1 MSEMKN
7 AVGAGTGRSGD
18 DLCAGNS
25 VREFKIWADVLN
37 YGKKILKNAGI
48 VEADLDAWYLFEQSF
63 GISRAQYFLCAR
75 ENIVGS
81 TAQKMTAQ
89 EQTGNSLESKNALDC
104 VELWLKEKLSA
115 YENALKKRVARIPLQ
130 QIIGQQEFMGLSFFV
145 NEHVL
150 IPRQDTETLVE
161 LVLQEQKDKDISILD
176 MCTGSGCI
184 AVSLKKLGGYAHV
197 EGADISEESLKV
209 AKRNSEEILENNDVN
224 NDAVSSRTE
233 QIQNCTNL
241 TNNQNKQNNSAKRK
255 ISEASKL
262 SQAGVTFRHS
272 DMFSNFPETEQFDV
286 IVSNPPY
293 IPSAVIEELEPEVRD
308 HEPRGALDGTA
319 DGLYFYRILAEECAK
334 HLTPGG
340 HVYFE
345 TGYDQGAA
353 VKELLDIHGFK
364 DTRVIQDLAGKDRV
378 VCGAWQTAGRMRRF
392 YRCLTVWMTC
402 YGITKS

>member
-81 TAQKMTAQ
+81 TAQKIAVQ
-89 EQTGNSLESKNALDC
+89 EQHGDLLESGNALEC
-104 VELWLKEKLSA
+104 AELWLKEKLSV
-115 YENALKKRVARIPLQ
+115 YESTLKKRAARIPLQ

-197 EGADISEESLKV
+197 EGADISEEALKV

-224 NDAVSSRTE
+224 NDAVNSRTE

-241 TNNQNKQNNSAKRK
+241 TNNQNKQDNSEERMV
-255 ISEASKL
+255 SEVRRV
-262 SQAGVTFRHS
+262 SQTGVTFRHS
-272 DMFSNFPETEQFDV
+272 DMFSSFRETEQFNV

-345 TGYDQGAA
+345 IGYDQGAA

-378 VCGAWQTAGRMRRF
+378 VCGAWQTAG
-392 YRCLTVWMTC
+392 V
-402 YGITKS
+402 

>member
-1 MSEMKN
+1 MSEMKS

-18 DLCAGNS
+18 DLCVGNS

-48 VEADLDAWYLFEQSF
+48 AEVDLDAWYLFEEIF

-81 TAQKMTAQ
+81 TAQKIAVQ
-89 EQTGNSLESKNALDC
+89 EQHGDLLESGNALEC
-104 VELWLKEKLSA
+104 AELWLKEKLSV
-115 YENALKKRVARIPLQ
+115 YESALKKRAARIPLQ
-130 QIIGQQEFMGLSFFV
+130 QIIGQQEFMGLTFFV

-197 EGADISEESLKV
+197 EGADISEEALKV

-224 NDAVSSRTE
+224 NDAVNSRTE

-241 TNNQNKQNNSAKRK
+241 TNNQNKQDNSEERMV
-255 ISEASKL
+255 SEVRRV
-262 SQAGVTFRHS
+262 SQTGVTFRHS
-272 DMFSNFPETEQFDV
+272 DMFSSFRETEQFNV

-345 TGYDQGAA
+345 IGYDQGAA

-364 DTRVIQDLAGKDRV
+364 DTRVIQDLTGKDRV
-378 VCGAWQTAGRMRRF
+378 VCGTWQTAG
-392 YRCLTVWMTC
+392 V
-402 YGITKS
+402 

>member
-1 MSEMKN
+1 MSEMKS
-7 AVGAGTGRSGD
+7 AVGAGTDRSGD
-18 DLCAGNS
+18 DLCVENS

-48 VEADLDAWYLFEQSF
+48 VEADLDAWYLFGQIF

-75 ENIVGS
+75 ENIAGS
-81 TAQKMTAQ
+81 TAQKMAAQ

-115 YENALKKRVARIPLQ
+115 YENTLKKRASRIPLQ
-130 QIIGQQEFMGLSFFV
+130 QILGQQEFMGLTFFV

-161 LVLQEQKDKDISILD
+161 LVLNEQKDKDVSILD

-184 AVSLKKLGGYAHV
+184 AVSLKKLGGYACV
-197 EGADISEESLKV
+197 EGADISEEALKV
-209 AKRNSEEILENNDVN
+209 AKRNSEEILENS
-224 NDAVSSRTE
+224 DAVSSRTE

-241 TNNQNKQNNSAKRK
+241 TNNQNKQDNSEERMV
-255 ISEASKL
+255 SEVRTVP
-262 SQAGVTFRHS
+262 QTGVTFRRS
-272 DMFSNFPETEQFDV
+272 DMFSAFPETERFNV

-345 TGYDQGAA
+345 IGYDQGMA

-364 DTRVIQDLAGKDRV
+364 DTRVIQDLTGKDRV
-378 VCGAWQTAGRMRRF
+378 VCGAWQTAG
-392 YRCLTVWMTC
+392 V
-402 YGITKS
+402 

>member
-75 ENIVGS
+75 ENIAGS
-81 TAQKMTAQ
+81 TAQKMAAQ
-89 EQTGNSLESKNALDC
+89 EQAGNSLESKNALDC

-115 YENALKKRVARIPLQ
+115 YENALKKRAARIPLQ
-130 QIIGQQEFMGLSFFV
+130 QIIGQQEFMGLTFFV

-197 EGADISEESLKV
+197 EGADISEEALKV
-209 AKRNSEEILENNDVN
+209 AKSNSEEILENNDVN
-224 NDAVSSRTE
+224 SDAVNSRTE
-233 QIQNCTNL
+233 QIQNCMNL
-241 TNNQNKQNNSAKRK
+241 TNNQNKQDNSEERMV
-255 ISEASKL
+255 SEVRRV
-262 SQAGVTFRHS
+262 SQTGVTFRHS
-272 DMFSNFPETEQFDV
+272 DMFSAFPETEPFDV

-308 HEPRGALDGTA
+308 HEPRRALDGTA

-345 TGYDQGAA
+345 IGYDQGMA
-353 VKELLDIHGFK
+353 VKELLDNHGFK

-378 VCGAWQTAGRMRRF
+378 VCGAWQTAG
-392 YRCLTVWMTC
+392 V
-402 YGITKS
+402 

>member
-81 TAQKMTAQ
+81 TAQKIAVQ
-89 EQTGNSLESKNALDC
+89 EQHGDLLESGNALEC
-104 VELWLKEKLSA
+104 AELWLKEKLSA

-197 EGADISEESLKV
+197 EGADISEEALKV

-224 NDAVSSRTE
+224 NDAVNSRTE

-241 TNNQNKQNNSAKRK
+241 TNNQNKQDNSEERMV
-255 ISEASKL
+255 SEVRRV
-262 SQAGVTFRHS
+262 SQTGVTFRHS
-272 DMFSNFPETEQFDV
+272 DMFSSFRETEQFNV

-345 TGYDQGAA
+345 IGYDQGAA

-378 VCGAWQTAGRMRRF
+378 VCGAWQTAG
-392 YRCLTVWMTC
+392 V
-402 YGITKS
+402 

>member
-1 MSEMKN
+1 MSEMKS
-7 AVGAGTGRSGD
+7 AVGAGMDRSGD
-18 DLCAGNS
+18 DLCVENS

-48 VEADLDAWYLFEQSF
+48 VEADLDAWYLFEQIF
-63 GISRAQYFLCAR
+63 GISRAQYFMCAR
-75 ENIVGS
+75 ENIAGS

-104 VELWLKEKLSA
+104 VELWLKEKMSA
-115 YENALKKRVARIPLQ
+115 YENTLEKRASRIPLQ
-130 QIIGQQEFMGLSFFV
+130 QILGQQEFMGLTFFV

-161 LVLQEQKDKDISILD
+161 LVLNEQKDKNISILD

-184 AVSLKKLGGYAHV
+184 AVSLKKLGGYACV
-197 EGADISEESLKV
+197 EGADISEEALKV
-209 AKRNSEEILENNDVN
+209 AKRNSEEILENSDVN

-241 TNNQNKQNNSAKRK
+241 TNNQNKQDNSEERMV
-255 ISEASKL
+255 SEVRTVP
-262 SQAGVTFRHS
+262 QTGVIFRRS
-272 DMFSNFPETEQFDV
+272 DMFSAFPETERFNV

-345 TGYDQGAA
+345 IGYDQGAA

-364 DTRVIQDLAGKDRV
+364 DTRVIQDLTGKDRV
-378 VCGAWQTAGRMRRF
+378 VCGTWQTAG
-392 YRCLTVWMTC
+392 V
-402 YGITKS
+402 

>member
-25 VREFKIWADVLN
+25 VCEFKIWADVLN

-115 YENALKKRVARIPLQ
+115 YENALKRRAARIPLQ

-241 TNNQNKQNNSAKRK
+241 TNNQNKQDNSEERMV
-255 ISEASKL
+255 SEASKL

-272 DMFSNFPETEQFDV
+272 DMFSAFPETEPFDV

-345 TGYDQGAA
+345 IGYDQGMA
-353 VKELLDIHGFK
+353 VKELLDNHGFK

-378 VCGAWQTAGRMRRF
+378 VCGAWQTAG
-392 YRCLTVWMTC
+392 V
-402 YGITKS
+402 

>member
-7 AVGAGTGRSGD
+7 AVGAGMDRSGD

-75 ENIVGS
+75 ENIAGS
-81 TAQKMTAQ
+81 TAQKIAVQ
-89 EQTGNSLESKNALDC
+89 EQHGDLLESGNALEC
-104 VELWLKEKLSA
+104 AELWLKEKLSA
-115 YENALKKRVARIPLQ
+115 YENALKKRAARIPLQ

-241 TNNQNKQNNSAKRK
+241 TNNQNKQDNSEERMV
-255 ISEASKL
+255 SEASKL

-378 VCGAWQTAGRMRRF
+378 VCGAWQTAG
-392 YRCLTVWMTC
+392 V
-402 YGITKS
+402 

>member
-1 MSEMKN
+1 MSEMKS
-7 AVGAGTGRSGD
+7 AVGAGMDRSGD
-18 DLCAGNS
+18 DLCVENS

-48 VEADLDAWYLFEQSF
+48 VEADLDAWYLFEQIF
-63 GISRAQYFLCAR
+63 GISRAQYFMCAR
-75 ENIVGS
+75 ENITGS

-89 EQTGNSLESKNALDC
+89 EQTGNSLESKNTLDC
-104 VELWLKEKLSA
+104 VELWLKEKMSA
-115 YENALKKRVARIPLQ
+115 YENTLEKRASRIPLQ
-130 QIIGQQEFMGLSFFV
+130 QILGQQEFMGLTFFV

-161 LVLQEQKDKDISILD
+161 LVLNEQKDKNISILD

-184 AVSLKKLGGYAHV
+184 AVSLKKLGGYACV
-197 EGADISEESLKV
+197 EGADISEEALKV
-209 AKRNSEEILENNDVN
+209 AKRNSAEILENSDVN
-224 NDAVSSRTE
+224 SSRT
-233 QIQNCTNL
+233 
-241 TNNQNKQNNSAKRK
+241 
-255 ISEASKL
+255 
-262 SQAGVTFRHS
+262 GVIFRRS
-272 DMFSNFPETEQFDV
+272 DMFSAFPETERFNV

-345 TGYDQGAA
+345 IGYDQGAA

-364 DTRVIQDLAGKDRV
+364 DTRVIQDLTGKDRV
-378 VCGAWQTAGRMRRF
+378 VCGTWQTAG
-392 YRCLTVWMTC
+392 V
-402 YGITKS
+402 

>member
-81 TAQKMTAQ
+81 TAQKIAVQ
-89 EQTGNSLESKNALDC
+89 EQHGDLLESGNALEC
-104 VELWLKEKLSA
+104 AELWLKEKLSA
-115 YENALKKRVARIPLQ
+115 YEHALKKRAARIPLQ

-184 AVSLKKLGGYAHV
+184 AVSLKKLGGYASV
-197 EGADISEESLKV
+197 EGADISEEALKV
-209 AKRNSEEILENNDVN
+209 AKRNSEEILENSDVN

-241 TNNQNKQNNSAKRK
+241 TNNQNKQDNSEERMV
-255 ISEASKL
+255 SEVRTVP
-262 SQAGVTFRHS
+262 QTGVIFRLS
-272 DMFSNFPETEQFDV
+272 DMFSAFSETERFNV

-345 TGYDQGAA
+345 IGYDQGAA

-364 DTRVIQDLAGKDRV
+364 DTRVIQDLTGKDRV
-378 VCGAWQTAGRMRRF
+378 VCGTWQTAG
-392 YRCLTVWMTC
+392 V
-402 YGITKS
+402 

>member
-37 YGKKILKNAGI
+37 YGKNILKNAGI

-353 VKELLDIHGFK
+353 VKELLDNHGFK
-364 DTRVIQDLAGKDRV
+364 DTRVIQDLTGKDRV
-378 VCGAWQTAGRMRRF
+378 VCGTWQTTG
-392 YRCLTVWMTC
+392 V
-402 YGITKS
+402 

>member
-1 MSEMKN
+1 MSEMKS
-7 AVGAGTGRSGD
+7 AVGAGTDRSGD
-18 DLCAGNS
+18 DLCGENS

-48 VEADLDAWYLFEQSF
+48 VEADLDAWYLFEQIF

-75 ENIVGS
+75 ENIAGS

-115 YENALKKRVARIPLQ
+115 YENTLEKRASRIPLQ
-130 QIIGQQEFMGLSFFV
+130 QILGQQEFMGLTFFV

-161 LVLQEQKDKDISILD
+161 LVLNEQKDKNISILD

-184 AVSLKKLGGYAHV
+184 AVSLKKLGGYACV
-197 EGADISEESLKV
+197 EGADISEEALKV
-209 AKRNSEEILENNDVN
+209 AKRNSEEILENSDVN

-241 TNNQNKQNNSAKRK
+241 TNNQNKQDNSEERMV
-255 ISEASKL
+255 SEVRRG
-262 SQAGVTFRHS
+262 SQTGVTFRHS
-272 DMFSNFPETEQFDV
+272 DMFSSFRETEQFNV

-293 IPSAVIEELEPEVRD
+293 VPSAVIEELEPEVRD

-345 TGYDQGAA
+345 IGYDQGMA
-353 VKELLDIHGFK
+353 VKELLDNHGFK
-364 DTRVIQDLAGKDRV
+364 DTRVIQDLTGKDRV
-378 VCGAWQTAGRMRRF
+378 VCGTWQTTG
-392 YRCLTVWMTC
+392 V
-402 YGITKS
+402 

>member
-1 MSEMKN
+1 MSEMKS
-7 AVGAGTGRSGD
+7 AVGAGMDRSGD
-18 DLCAGNS
+18 DLCVENS

-48 VEADLDAWYLFEQSF
+48 VEADLDAWYLFGQIF

-75 ENIVGS
+75 ENIAGS
-81 TAQKMTAQ
+81 TAQKMAAQ
-89 EQTGNSLESKNALDC
+89 EQPGNSLESKNALDC

-115 YENALKKRVARIPLQ
+115 YENTLEKRASRIPLQ
-130 QIIGQQEFMGLSFFV
+130 QILGQQEFMGLTFFV

-161 LVLQEQKDKDISILD
+161 LVLNEQKDKNVSILD

-184 AVSLKKLGGYAHV
+184 AVSLKKLGGYASV
-197 EGADISEESLKV
+197 EGADISEEALKV

-224 NDAVSSRTE
+224 NDAVNSRTE

-241 TNNQNKQNNSAKRK
+241 TNNQNKQDNSEERMV
-255 ISEASKL
+255 SEVRRV
-262 SQAGVTFRHS
+262 SQTGVTFRHS
-272 DMFSNFPETEQFDV
+272 DMFSSFRETEQFNV

-345 TGYDQGAA
+345 IGYDQGMA
-353 VKELLDIHGFK
+353 VKELLDNHGFK
-364 DTRVIQDLAGKDRV
+364 DTRVIQDLTGKDRV
-378 VCGAWQTAGRMRRF
+378 VCGTWQTTG
-392 YRCLTVWMTC
+392 V
-402 YGITKS
+402 

>member
-25 VREFKIWADVLN
+25 VREFKIWADVLS
-37 YGKKILKNAGI
+37 YGKQTLKNAGI
-48 VEADLDAWYLFEQSF
+48 AEADLDAWYLFEQIF

-75 ENIVGS
+75 ENIAGS
-81 TAQKMTAQ
+81 TAQKMAAQ
-89 EQTGNSLESKNALDC
+89 EQAGNSLESKNALGC

-115 YENALKKRVARIPLQ
+115 YENTLEKRAARIPLQ
-130 QIIGQQEFMGLSFFV
+130 QILGQQEFMGLTFFV

-161 LVLQEQKDKDISILD
+161 LVLQEQKNKDISILD

-197 EGADISEESLKV
+197 EGADISEEALKV

-224 NDAVSSRTE
+224 NDAVGSRTE

-241 TNNQNKQNNSAKRK
+241 TNNQNKQNNSEERK
-255 ISEASKL
+255 ASETRKV

-272 DMFSNFPETEQFDV
+272 DMFSAFPETERFNV

-345 TGYDQGAA
+345 IGYDQGAA
-353 VKELLDIHGFK
+353 VKKLLDNHGFK

-378 VCGAWQTAGRMRRF
+378 VCGAWQTAG
-392 YRCLTVWMTC
+392 V
-402 YGITKS
+402 

>member
-1 MSEMKN
+1 MSEMKS
-7 AVGAGTGRSGD
+7 AVGAGMDRSGD
-18 DLCAGNS
+18 DLCVENS
-25 VREFKIWADVLN
+25 VREFKIWADVLS
-37 YGKKILKNAGI
+37 YGKQILKNAGI
-48 VEADLDAWYLFEQSF
+48 AEADLDAWYLFEQIF

-75 ENIVGS
+75 ENIAGS
-81 TAQKMTAQ
+81 TAQKIAAQ

-104 VELWLKEKLSA
+104 VELWLKEKMSA
-115 YENALKKRVARIPLQ
+115 YENTLEKRASRIPLQ
-130 QIIGQQEFMGLSFFV
+130 QILGQQEFMGLTFFV

-161 LVLQEQKDKDISILD
+161 LVLNEQKDKNVSILD

-184 AVSLKKLGGYAHV
+184 AVSLKKLGGYACV
-197 EGADISEESLKV
+197 EGADISEEALKV
-209 AKRNSEEILENNDVN
+209 AKRNSEEILENSDVN
-224 NDAVSSRTE
+224 SSRT
-233 QIQNCTNL
+233 
-241 TNNQNKQNNSAKRK
+241 
-255 ISEASKL
+255 
-262 SQAGVTFRHS
+262 GVIFRRS
-272 DMFSNFPETEQFDV
+272 DMFSAFPETERFNV

-345 TGYDQGAA
+345 IGYDQGAA

-364 DTRVIQDLAGKDRV
+364 DTRVIQDLTGKDRV
-378 VCGAWQTAGRMRRF
+378 VCGAWQTAG
-392 YRCLTVWMTC
+392 V
-402 YGITKS
+402 

>member
-25 VREFKIWADVLN
+25 VCEFKIWADVLN

-81 TAQKMTAQ
+81 TAQKIAVQ
-89 EQTGNSLESKNALDC
+89 EQHGDLLESGNALDC
-104 VELWLKEKLSA
+104 AELWLKEKLSA
-115 YENALKKRVARIPLQ
+115 YEHALKKRAARIPLQ

-224 NDAVSSRTE
+224 NDAVNSRTE

-241 TNNQNKQNNSAKRK
+241 TNNQNKQDNSEERMV
-255 ISEASKL
+255 SEASKL

-345 TGYDQGAA
+345 IGYDQGAA

-378 VCGAWQTAGRMRRF
+378 VCGAWQTAG
-392 YRCLTVWMTC
+392 V
-402 YGITKS
+402 

>member
-18 DLCAGNS
+18 DPCAGNS

-48 VEADLDAWYLFEQSF
+48 VEAELDAWYLFEQIF

-75 ENIVGS
+75 ENITGS
-81 TAQKMTAQ
+81 TAQKMAAQ

-115 YENALKKRVARIPLQ
+115 YENTLEKRASRIPLQ
-130 QIIGQQEFMGLSFFV
+130 QILGQQEFMGLTFFV

-161 LVLQEQKDKDISILD
+161 LVLNEQKDKNISILD

-184 AVSLKKLGGYAHV
+184 AVSLKKLGGYACV
-197 EGADISEESLKV
+197 DGADISEEAVKV
-209 AKRNSEEILENNDVN
+209 AKRNSEEILENSDVN
-224 NDAVSSRTE
+224 SSRT
-233 QIQNCTNL
+233 
-241 TNNQNKQNNSAKRK
+241 
-255 ISEASKL
+255 
-262 SQAGVTFRHS
+262 GVIFRRS
-272 DMFSNFPETEQFDV
+272 DMFSAFPETERFNV

-293 IPSAVIEELEPEVRD
+293 LPSAVIEELEPEVRD

-345 TGYDQGAA
+345 IGYDQGAA

-364 DTRVIQDLAGKDRV
+364 DTRVIQDLTGKDRV
-378 VCGAWQTAGRMRRF
+378 VCGTWQTAG
-392 YRCLTVWMTC
+392 V
-402 YGITKS
+402 

>member
-1 MSEMKN
+1 MSEMKS
-7 AVGAGTGRSGD
+7 AVGAGTDRSGD
-18 DLCAGNS
+18 DLCVENS

-48 VEADLDAWYLFEQSF
+48 VEADLDAWYLFGQIF

-75 ENIVGS
+75 ENIAGS
-81 TAQKMTAQ
+81 TAQKIAAQ

-115 YENALKKRVARIPLQ
+115 YENTLEKRASRIPLQ
-130 QIIGQQEFMGLSFFV
+130 QILGQQEFMGLTFFV

-161 LVLQEQKDKDISILD
+161 LVLNEQKDKNVSILD

-184 AVSLKKLGGYAHV
+184 AVSLKKLGGYASV
-197 EGADISEESLKV
+197 EGADISEEALKV
-209 AKRNSEEILENNDVN
+209 AKRNSEEILENSDVN
-224 NDAVSSRTE
+224 SSRT
-233 QIQNCTNL
+233 
-241 TNNQNKQNNSAKRK
+241 
-255 ISEASKL
+255 
-262 SQAGVTFRHS
+262 GVIFRRS
-272 DMFSNFPETEQFDV
+272 DMFSAFPETERFNV

-345 TGYDQGAA
+345 IGYDQGAA

-364 DTRVIQDLAGKDRV
+364 DTRVIQDLTGKDRV
-378 VCGAWQTAGRMRRF
+378 VCGAWQTAG
-392 YRCLTVWMTC
+392 V
-402 YGITKS
+402 

>member
-81 TAQKMTAQ
+81 TAQKMAAQ

-115 YENALKKRVARIPLQ
+115 YENTLEKRASRIPLQ
-130 QIIGQQEFMGLSFFV
+130 QILGQQEFMGLTFFV

-161 LVLQEQKDKDISILD
+161 LVLNEQKDKNVSILD

-184 AVSLKKLGGYAHV
+184 AVSLKKLGGYASV
-197 EGADISEESLKV
+197 EGADISEEALKV
-209 AKRNSEEILENNDVN
+209 AKRNSEEILENSDVN

-241 TNNQNKQNNSAKRK
+241 TNNQNKQDNSEERMV
-255 ISEASKL
+255 SEVRTVP
-262 SQAGVTFRHS
+262 QTGVIFRLS
-272 DMFSNFPETEQFDV
+272 DMFSAFSETERFNV

-345 TGYDQGAA
+345 IGYDQGAA

-364 DTRVIQDLAGKDRV
+364 DTRVIQDLTGKDRV
-378 VCGAWQTAGRMRRF
+378 VCGTWQTAG
-392 YRCLTVWMTC
+392 V
-402 YGITKS
+402 

>member
-81 TAQKMTAQ
+81 TAQKIAVQ
-89 EQTGNSLESKNALDC
+89 EQHRDLLESGNALDC
-104 VELWLKEKLSA
+104 AELWLKEKLSA
-115 YENALKKRVARIPLQ
+115 YEHALKKRAARIPLQ

-241 TNNQNKQNNSAKRK
+241 TNNQNKQDNSEERMV
-255 ISEASKL
+255 SEASKL

-345 TGYDQGAA
+345 IGYDQGAA

-378 VCGAWQTAGRMRRF
+378 VCGAWQTAG
-392 YRCLTVWMTC
+392 V
-402 YGITKS
+402 

>member
-1 MSEMKN
+1 MSEMKS
-7 AVGAGTGRSGD
+7 AVGAGMDRSGD

-81 TAQKMTAQ
+81 TAQKIAVQ
-89 EQTGNSLESKNALDC
+89 EQHGDLLESGNALEC
-104 VELWLKEKLSA
+104 AELWLKEKLSV
-115 YENALKKRVARIPLQ
+115 YESALKKRAARIPLQ
-130 QIIGQQEFMGLSFFV
+130 QIIGRQEFMGLTFFV

-161 LVLQEQKDKDISILD
+161 LVLNEQKDKNVSILD

-184 AVSLKKLGGYAHV
+184 AVSLKKLGGYASV
-197 EGADISEESLKV
+197 EGADISEEALKV
-209 AKRNSEEILENNDVN
+209 AKRNSEEILENSDVN

-241 TNNQNKQNNSAKRK
+241 TNNQNKQDNSEERMV
-255 ISEASKL
+255 SEVRTVP
-262 SQAGVTFRHS
+262 QTGVIFRLS
-272 DMFSNFPETEQFDV
+272 DMFSAFSETERFNV

-345 TGYDQGAA
+345 IGYDQGMA
-353 VKELLDIHGFK
+353 VKELLDNHGFK

-378 VCGAWQTAGRMRRF
+378 VCGAWQTAG
-392 YRCLTVWMTC
+392 V
-402 YGITKS
+402 

>member
-7 AVGAGTGRSGD
+7 AVGAGMDRSGD
-18 DLCAGNS
+18 DLCVENS

-48 VEADLDAWYLFEQSF
+48 VEADLDAWYLFGQIF

-75 ENIVGS
+75 ENIAGS
-81 TAQKMTAQ
+81 TAQKMAAQ
-89 EQTGNSLESKNALDC
+89 ELTGNSFESKNALDC

-115 YENALKKRVARIPLQ
+115 YENTLEKRASRIPLQ
-130 QIIGQQEFMGLSFFV
+130 QILGQQEFMGLTFFV

-161 LVLQEQKDKDISILD
+161 LVLNEQKDKNISILD

-184 AVSLKKLGGYAHV
+184 AVSLKKLGGYTCV
-197 EGADISEESLKV
+197 EGADISEEALKV
-209 AKRNSEEILENNDVN
+209 AKRNSEEILENSDVN

-241 TNNQNKQNNSAKRK
+241 TNNQNKQDNSEDRMV
-255 ISEASKL
+255 SEVRTVP
-262 SQAGVTFRHS
+262 QTGVIFRRS
-272 DMFSNFPETEQFDV
+272 DMFSAFPETERFNV

-345 TGYDQGAA
+345 IGYDQGMA
-353 VKELLDIHGFK
+353 VKELLDNHGFK
-364 DTRVIQDLAGKDRV
+364 DTRVIQDLTGKDRV
-378 VCGAWQTAGRMRRF
+378 VCGTWQTAG
-392 YRCLTVWMTC
+392 V
-402 YGITKS
+402 

>member
-1 MSEMKN
+1 MSEMKS
-7 AVGAGTGRSGD
+7 AVGAGMDRSGD
-18 DLCAGNS
+18 DLCVENS

-48 VEADLDAWYLFEQSF
+48 VEADLDAWYLFGQIF

-75 ENIVGS
+75 ENIAGS
-81 TAQKMTAQ
+81 TAQKMAAQ
-89 EQTGNSLESKNALDC
+89 EQTGNSLESKKALDC

-115 YENALKKRVARIPLQ
+115 YENTLEKRASRIPLQ
-130 QIIGQQEFMGLSFFV
+130 QILGQQEFMGLTFFV

-161 LVLQEQKDKDISILD
+161 LVLNEQKDKNISILD

-184 AVSLKKLGGYAHV
+184 AVSLKKLGGYACV
-197 EGADISEESLKV
+197 EGADISEEALKV
-209 AKRNSEEILENNDVN
+209 AKRNSEEILENSDVN

-241 TNNQNKQNNSAKRK
+241 TNNQNKQDNSEERMV
-255 ISEASKL
+255 SEVRRG
-262 SQAGVTFRHS
+262 SQTGVTFRHS
-272 DMFSNFPETEQFDV
+272 DMFSSFRETEQLNV

-345 TGYDQGAA
+345 IGYDQGMA
-353 VKELLDIHGFK
+353 VKELLDNHGFK

-378 VCGAWQTAGRMRRF
+378 VCGAWQTAG
-392 YRCLTVWMTC
+392 V
-402 YGITKS
+402 

>member
-1 MSEMKN
+1 MNEMKG
-7 AVGAGTGRSGD
+7 AVGAGTGRPGD

-25 VREFKIWADVLN
+25 VREFKSWADILN

-48 VEADLDAWYLFEQSF
+48 VEADLDAWYLFEEIF

-75 ENIVGS
+75 ENIAGS
-81 TAQKMTAQ
+81 TAQKMAAQ

-115 YENALKKRVARIPLQ
+115 YENTLEKRASRIPLQ
-130 QIIGQQEFMGLSFFV
+130 QILGQQEFMGLTFFV

-197 EGADISEESLKV
+197 EGADISEEALKV

-224 NDAVSSRTE
+224 NDAVNSRTE

-241 TNNQNKQNNSAKRK
+241 TNNQNKQDNSEERMV
-255 ISEASKL
+255 SEVRRV
-262 SQAGVTFRHS
+262 SQTGVTFRRS
-272 DMFSNFPETEQFDV
+272 DMFSSFRGTEQFNV

-345 TGYDQGAA
+345 IGYDQGMV
-353 VKELLDIHGFK
+353 VKELLDNHGFK

-378 VCGAWQTAGRMRRF
+378 VCGAWQTTG
-392 YRCLTVWMTC
+392 V
-402 YGITKS
+402 

>member
-1 MSEMKN
+1 MNEMKG
-7 AVGAGTGRSGD
+7 AVGAGTGRAGD
-18 DLCAGNS
+18 DLCVGNS
-25 VREFKIWADVLN
+25 VREFKIWADVLS
-37 YGKKILKNAGI
+37 YGKQILKNAGI
-48 VEADLDAWYLFEQSF
+48 AEADLDAWYLFEQIF

-75 ENIVGS
+75 ENIAGN
-81 TAQKMTAQ
+81 TAQKMAAQ
-89 EQTGNSLESKNALDC
+89 EQNGNSLESKNTLDC

-115 YENALKKRVARIPLQ
+115 YENTLEKRASRIPLQ
-130 QIIGQQEFMGLSFFV
+130 QILGQQEFMGLTFFV

-161 LVLQEQKDKDISILD
+161 LVLNEQKDKNVSILD

-184 AVSLKKLGGYAHV
+184 AVSLKKLGGYACV
-197 EGADISEESLKV
+197 EGADISEEALKV
-209 AKRNSEEILENNDVN
+209 AKRNSEEILENSDVN

-241 TNNQNKQNNSAKRK
+241 TNNQNKQDNSEERMV
-255 ISEASKL
+255 SEVRTVP
-262 SQAGVTFRHS
+262 QTGVIFRRS
-272 DMFSNFPETEQFDV
+272 DMFSAFPETERFNV

-319 DGLYFYRILAEECAK
+319 DGLCFYRILAEECAK

-345 TGYDQGAA
+345 IGYDQGAA

-364 DTRVIQDLAGKDRV
+364 DTRVIQDLTGKDRV
-378 VCGAWQTAGRMRRF
+378 VCGTWQTAG
-392 YRCLTVWMTC
+392 V
-402 YGITKS
+402 

>member
-209 AKRNSEEILENNDVN
+209 AKRNSEEILENHDVN

-378 VCGAWQTAGRMRRF
+378 VCGAWQTAG
-392 YRCLTVWMTC
+392 V
-402 YGITKS
+402 

>member
-1 MSEMKN
+1 MSEMKS
-7 AVGAGTGRSGD
+7 AVGAGTDRSGD
-18 DLCAGNS
+18 DLCVENS

-48 VEADLDAWYLFEQSF
+48 VEADLDAWYLFGQIF

-75 ENIVGS
+75 ENIAGS
-81 TAQKMTAQ
+81 TAQKMAAQ
-89 EQTGNSLESKNALDC
+89 EQNGNSLESKNALNC
-104 VELWLKEKLSA
+104 VELWLKEKMSA
-115 YENALKKRVARIPLQ
+115 YENTLEKRASRIPLQ
-130 QIIGQQEFMGLSFFV
+130 QILGQQEFMGLTFFV

-161 LVLQEQKDKDISILD
+161 LVLNEQKDKNVSILD

-184 AVSLKKLGGYAHV
+184 AVSLKKLGGYACV
-197 EGADISEESLKV
+197 EGADISEEALKV
-209 AKRNSEEILENNDVN
+209 AKRNSEEILENSDAN

-241 TNNQNKQNNSAKRK
+241 TNNQNKQDNSEDRMV
-255 ISEASKL
+255 SEVRTVP
-262 SQAGVTFRHS
+262 QTGVTFRRS
-272 DMFSNFPETEQFDV
+272 DMFSAFPETERFNV

-345 TGYDQGAA
+345 IGYDQGAA

-364 DTRVIQDLAGKDRV
+364 DTRVIQDLTGKDRV
-378 VCGAWQTAGRMRRF
+378 VCGTWQTAG
-392 YRCLTVWMTC
+392 V
-402 YGITKS
+402 

>member
-25 VREFKIWADVLN
+25 VREFRIWADVLN

-81 TAQKMTAQ
+81 TAQKIAVQ
-89 EQTGNSLESKNALDC
+89 EQHGDLLESGNALDC
-104 VELWLKEKLSA
+104 AELWLKEKLSA
-115 YENALKKRVARIPLQ
+115 YEHALKKRAARIPLQ

-241 TNNQNKQNNSAKRK
+241 TNNQNKQDNSEERMV
-255 ISEASKL
+255 SEASKL

-345 TGYDQGAA
+345 IGYDQGMA
-353 VKELLDIHGFK
+353 VKELLDNHGFK

-378 VCGAWQTAGRMRRF
+378 VCGAWQTAG
-392 YRCLTVWMTC
+392 V
-402 YGITKS
+402 

>member
-1 MSEMKN
+1 MSEMKS
-7 AVGAGTGRSGD
+7 AVGAGTDRSGD
-18 DLCAGNS
+18 DLCVENS

-48 VEADLDAWYLFEQSF
+48 VEADLDAWYLFGQIF

-75 ENIVGS
+75 ENIAGN
-81 TAQKMTAQ
+81 TAQKMAAQ

-115 YENALKKRVARIPLQ
+115 YENTLEKRASRVPLQ
-130 QIIGQQEFMGLSFFV
+130 QILGQQEFMGLTFFV

-161 LVLQEQKDKDISILD
+161 LVLNEQKDKNVSILD

-184 AVSLKKLGGYAHV
+184 AVSLKKLGGYACV
-197 EGADISEESLKV
+197 EGADISEEALKV
-209 AKRNSEEILENNDVN
+209 AKRNSEEILENSDVN

-241 TNNQNKQNNSAKRK
+241 TNNQNKQDNSEERMV
-255 ISEASKL
+255 SEVRTVP
-262 SQAGVTFRHS
+262 QTGVTFRRS
-272 DMFSNFPETEQFDV
+272 DMFSAFPETERFNV

-345 TGYDQGAA
+345 IGYDQGAA

-364 DTRVIQDLAGKDRV
+364 DTRVIQDLTGKDRV
-378 VCGAWQTAGRMRRF
+378 VCGTWQTAG
-392 YRCLTVWMTC
+392 V
-402 YGITKS
+402 

>member
-1 MSEMKN
+1 MSEMKS
-7 AVGAGTGRSGD
+7 AVGAGMDRSGD
-18 DLCAGNS
+18 DLCVENS

-48 VEADLDAWYLFEQSF
+48 VEADLDAWYLFGQIF

-75 ENIVGS
+75 ENIAGS
-81 TAQKMTAQ
+81 TAQKMAAQ
-89 EQTGNSLESKNALDC
+89 EQTGNSLESKKALDC

-115 YENALKKRVARIPLQ
+115 YENTLEKRASRIPLQ
-130 QIIGQQEFMGLSFFV
+130 QILGQQEFMGLTFFV

-161 LVLQEQKDKDISILD
+161 LVLNEQKDKNVSILD

-184 AVSLKKLGGYAHV
+184 AVSLKKLGGYACV
-197 EGADISEESLKV
+197 EGADISEEALKV
-209 AKRNSEEILENNDVN
+209 AKRNSEEILENSDVN

-241 TNNQNKQNNSAKRK
+241 TNNQNKQDNSEDRMV
-255 ISEASKL
+255 SEVRTVP
-262 SQAGVTFRHS
+262 QTGVIFRRS
-272 DMFSNFPETEQFDV
+272 DMFSAFPETERFNV

-293 IPSAVIEELEPEVRD
+293 IPSAVIEGLEPEVRD

-345 TGYDQGAA
+345 IGYDQGMA
-353 VKELLDIHGFK
+353 VKELLDNHGFK
-364 DTRVIQDLAGKDRV
+364 DTRVIQDLTGKDRV
-378 VCGAWQTAGRMRRF
+378 VCGTWQTAG
-392 YRCLTVWMTC
+392 V
-402 YGITKS
+402 

>member
-81 TAQKMTAQ
+81 TAQKIAVQ
-89 EQTGNSLESKNALDC
+89 EQHGGLLESGNALEC
-104 VELWLKEKLSA
+104 AELWLKEKLSA
-115 YENALKKRVARIPLQ
+115 YENALKKRAARIPLQ

-224 NDAVSSRTE
+224 IDAVNSRTE

-241 TNNQNKQNNSAKRK
+241 TNNQNKQDNSEERMV
-255 ISEASKL
+255 SEVRRV
-262 SQAGVTFRHS
+262 SQTGVTFRHS
-272 DMFSNFPETEQFDV
+272 DMFSSFRGTEQFNV

-345 TGYDQGAA
+345 IGYDQGAA

-378 VCGAWQTAGRMRRF
+378 VCGAWQTAG
-392 YRCLTVWMTC
+392 V
-402 YGITKS
+402 

>member
-1 MSEMKN
+1 MSEMKS
-7 AVGAGTGRSGD
+7 AVWAGMDRSGD
-18 DLCAGNS
+18 DLCVENS

-48 VEADLDAWYLFEQSF
+48 VEADLDAWYLFGQIF

-75 ENIVGS
+75 ENIAGS
-81 TAQKMTAQ
+81 TAQKMAAQ
-89 EQTGNSLESKNALDC
+89 ELTGNSFESKNALDC

-115 YENALKKRVARIPLQ
+115 YENTLEKRASRIPLQ
-130 QIIGQQEFMGLSFFV
+130 QILGQQEFMGLTFFV

-161 LVLQEQKDKDISILD
+161 LVLNEQKDKNISILD

-184 AVSLKKLGGYAHV
+184 AVSLKKLGGYTCV
-197 EGADISEESLKV
+197 EGADISEEALKV
-209 AKRNSEEILENNDVN
+209 AKRNSEEILENSDVN

-241 TNNQNKQNNSAKRK
+241 TNNQNKQDNSEDRMV
-255 ISEASKL
+255 SEVRTVP
-262 SQAGVTFRHS
+262 QTGVIFRRS
-272 DMFSNFPETEQFDV
+272 DMFSAFPETERFNV

-345 TGYDQGAA
+345 IGYDQGMA
-353 VKELLDIHGFK
+353 VKELLDNHGFK

-378 VCGAWQTAGRMRRF
+378 VCGAWQTAG
-392 YRCLTVWMTC
+392 V
-402 YGITKS
+402 

>member
-1 MSEMKN
+1 MD
-7 AVGAGTGRSGD
+7 RSGD
-18 DLCAGNS
+18 DLCVENS

-48 VEADLDAWYLFEQSF
+48 VEADLDAWYLFEQIF

-75 ENIVGS
+75 ENIAGN
-81 TAQKMTAQ
+81 TAQKMAAQ

-115 YENALKKRVARIPLQ
+115 YENTLEKRASRIPLQ
-130 QIIGQQEFMGLSFFV
+130 QILGQQEFMGLTFFV

-161 LVLQEQKDKDISILD
+161 LVLNEQKDKNISILD

-184 AVSLKKLGGYAHV
+184 AVSLKKLGGYACV
-197 EGADISEESLKV
+197 EGADISEEALKV
-209 AKRNSEEILENNDVN
+209 AKRNSEEILENSDVN

-241 TNNQNKQNNSAKRK
+241 TNNQNKQDNSEDRMV
-255 ISEASKL
+255 SEVRTVP
-262 SQAGVTFRHS
+262 QTGVTFRRS
-272 DMFSNFPETEQFDV
+272 DMFSAFPETERFNV

-345 TGYDQGAA
+345 IGYDQGAA

-364 DTRVIQDLAGKDRV
+364 DTRVIQDLTGKDRV
-378 VCGAWQTAGRMRRF
+378 VCGTWQTAG
-392 YRCLTVWMTC
+392 V
-402 YGITKS
+402 

>member
-1 MSEMKN
+1 MSEMKS
-7 AVGAGTGRSGD
+7 AVGAGMDRSGD
-18 DLCAGNS
+18 DLCVENS

-48 VEADLDAWYLFEQSF
+48 VEEDLDAWYLFEQSF

-104 VELWLKEKLSA
+104 VELWLTEKLSA

-364 DTRVIQDLAGKDRV
+364 DTRVIQDLTGKDRV
-378 VCGAWQTAGRMRRF
+378 VCGTWQTAG
-392 YRCLTVWMTC
+392 V
-402 YGITKS
+402 

>member
-25 VREFKIWADVLN
+25 VCEFKIWADVLN

-81 TAQKMTAQ
+81 TAQKIAVQ
-89 EQTGNSLESKNALDC
+89 EQHGDLLESGNALDC
-104 VELWLKEKLSA
+104 AELWLKEKLSA
-115 YENALKKRVARIPLQ
+115 YEHALKKRAARIPLQ

-241 TNNQNKQNNSAKRK
+241 TNNQNKQDNSEERMV
-255 ISEASKL
+255 SEASKL

-345 TGYDQGAA
+345 IGYDQGAA
-353 VKELLDIHGFK
+353 VKELLDNHGFK

-378 VCGAWQTAGRMRRF
+378 VCGAWQTAG
-392 YRCLTVWMTC
+392 V
-402 YGITKS
+402 

>member
-48 VEADLDAWYLFEQSF
+48 VEADLDAWYLFEQIF
-63 GISRAQYFLCAR
+63 GISRAQYFMCAR
-75 ENIVGS
+75 ENIAGS

-345 TGYDQGAA
+345 IGYDQGMA
-353 VKELLDIHGFK
+353 VKELLDNHGFK

-378 VCGAWQTAGRMRRF
+378 VCGAWQTAG
-392 YRCLTVWMTC
+392 V
-402 YGITKS
+402 

>member
-1 MSEMKN
+1 MKS
-7 AVGAGTGRSGD
+7 AVGAGMDRSGD
-18 DLCAGNS
+18 DLCVENS
-25 VREFKIWADVLN
+25 VREFKIWADVLS
-37 YGKKILKNAGI
+37 YGKQILKNAGI
-48 VEADLDAWYLFEQSF
+48 AEADLDAWYLFEQIF

-75 ENIVGS
+75 ENIAGS
-81 TAQKMTAQ
+81 TAQKMAAQ
-89 EQTGNSLESKNALDC
+89 EQPGNSLESKNALHR
-104 VELWLKEKLSA
+104 VELWLKKKMSA
-115 YENALKKRVARIPLQ
+115 YENTLEKRASRIPLQ
-130 QIIGQQEFMGLSFFV
+130 QILGQQEFMGLTFFV

-161 LVLQEQKDKDISILD
+161 LVLNEQKDKNISILD

-184 AVSLKKLGGYAHV
+184 AVSLKKLGGYACV
-197 EGADISEESLKV
+197 EGTDISEEALKV
-209 AKRNSEEILENNDVN
+209 AKRNSEEILENSDVN

-241 TNNQNKQNNSAKRK
+241 TNNQNKQDNSEERMV
-255 ISEASKL
+255 SEVRTVP
-262 SQAGVTFRHS
+262 QTGVIFRRS
-272 DMFSNFPETEQFDV
+272 DMFSAFPETERFNV

-345 TGYDQGAA
+345 IGYDQGAA

-364 DTRVIQDLAGKDRV
+364 DTRVIQDLTGKDRV
-378 VCGAWQTAGRMRRF
+378 VCGTWQTAG
-392 YRCLTVWMTC
+392 V
-402 YGITKS
+402 